1 MINLMKIS
9 EKINGHIENKILE
22 TIFEVID
29 EFNDQDDQEDKIKKS
44 SETILMGQGSDL
56 DSLGLVNLIVAI
68 QGIEDAF
75 DVSITLADER
85 ALSQESSP
93 FRTVNSLCEY
103 IFILIKEEMDE

>member
-1 MINLMKIS
+1 MAD
-9 EKINGHIENKILE
+9 IENKILE

-56 DSLGLVNLIVAI
+56 DSLGLVNLIVAVE